1 MIPLGT
7 TVRYCSVCGAPQM
20 PMDELRLTAH
30 EENCIEEMLERLRQ
44 VMKHKAGGDNGK
56 AK

>member
-7 TVRYCSVCGAPQM
+7 KPRYCSVCGAPQM
-20 PMDELRLTAH
+20 PTSETQLTVH

-44 VMKHKAGGDNGK
+44 TMGRRET
-56 AK
+56 